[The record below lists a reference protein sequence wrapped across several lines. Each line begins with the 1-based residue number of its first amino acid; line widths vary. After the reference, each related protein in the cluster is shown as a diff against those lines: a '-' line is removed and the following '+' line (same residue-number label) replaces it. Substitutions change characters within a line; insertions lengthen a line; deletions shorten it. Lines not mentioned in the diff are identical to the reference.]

1 MRRIYVPRRY
11 ASITAAG
18 VFVSC
23 AVMYLAKR
31 KQWSADPNVVN
42 VLVHDNSK
50 GELDDVKFVP
60 VRVRS

>member
-1 MRRIYVPRRY
+1 
-11 ASITAAG
+11 
-18 VFVSC
+18 VSC